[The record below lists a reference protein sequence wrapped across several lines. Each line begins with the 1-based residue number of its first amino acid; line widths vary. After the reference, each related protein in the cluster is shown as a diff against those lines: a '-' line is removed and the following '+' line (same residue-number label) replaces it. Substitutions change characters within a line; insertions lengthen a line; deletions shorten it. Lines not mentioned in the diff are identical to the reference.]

1 MRVKERVG
9 EGERD
14 ACERKVEVRERKKT
28 ELAVAW
34 ILNHTRYISIHHLN
48 TH

>member
-1 MRVKERVG
+1 MCVKK
-9 EGERD
+9 
-14 ACERKVEVRERKKT
+14 KVEVRERKKP

-34 ILNHTRYISIHHLN
+34 ISDYTRYISIHHLN